1 MERITSCR
9 LCRSKDIK
17 EIIDLGKQPLANSL
31 VKTPDEK
38 EGFYP
43 LSLSWCPECNLIQL
57 NHTAEPGELF
67 TNYVW
72 VTSTSKTAQ
81 EHAQNLYR
89 DILSSTQ
96 NLKGSYVL
104 EAASND
110 GTFLKPF
117 AENGYKVLGVDP
129 AKNIAEMAVADG
141 IPTRAQFFGVNVA
154 EEIVREKGRAK
165 VVMARNVL
173 PHVANPDDF
182 VKGLS
187 LCLDKDGL
195 LVIEFHYTKVIYEG
209 LHYDSIYHEHLCY
222 YTLKSVERLLNQF
235 GLYVG
240 DIKESP
246 ISGGSLILYA
256 GKKRGKETP
265 VVQNYR
271 AAEKKTGVNELK
283 SWENFA
289 ERVYNHRKQL
299 IDILTGIVR
308 KSGPVIGYGAS
319 ARSSTL
325 LNFCAIDTKYISIIA
340 DQNPLK
346 HDHYTAGTHI
356 PITSPDKVFKG
367 RPECVF
373 ILAWNFADEI
383 IGILK
388 DKYKFKGRCILPLPN
403 NPRII
408 NIAG

>member
-1 MERITSCR
+1 VERIKSCR
-9 LCRSKDIK
+9 ICQHKGIK
-17 EIIDLGKQPLANSL
+17 EILDLGEQPLANSL
-31 VKTPDEK
+31 VKDPGEK

-43 LSLSWCPECNLIQL
+43 LSLSWCPECNLVQL

-89 DILSSTQ
+89 DILSRAP

-117 AENGYKVLGVDP
+117 AENEYKVLGVDP
-129 AKNIAEMAVADG
+129 AKNIADMAVADG
-141 IPTRAQFFGVNVA
+141 IPTKCLFFGVRAA
-154 EEIVREKGRAK
+154 EEIVGEYGQAK

-173 PHVANPDDF
+173 PHVANLHDF
-182 VKGLS
+182 VKGLN

-195 LVIEFHYTKVIYEG
+195 LVIEFHYAKVIYEG

-222 YTLKSVERLLNQF
+222 YTLKSVERLLGQF
-235 GLYVG
+235 GLYVV
-240 DIKESP
+240 DIRESP

-256 GKKRGKETP
+256 GKNRGKEAP
-265 VVQNYR
+265 AVKAYR
-271 AAEKKTGVNELK
+271 DAEKKAGVNELS
-283 SWENFA
+283 SWQSFA
-289 ERVYNHRKQL
+289 ERVYSHRKQL
-299 IDILTGIVR
+299 IEILSGIVA
-308 KSGPVIGYGAS
+308 KSGRVIGYGAS

-325 LNFCAIDTKYISIIA
+325 LNYCAIDTKYISIIV

-356 PITSPDKVFKG
+356 PITSPDKALK
-367 RPECVF
+367 RHPACVF

-383 IGILK
+383 VGILK
-388 DKYKFKGRCILPLPN
+388 DKYQFKGRCILPLPN

-408 NIAG
+408 DIA